1 MLQDTRRTPRP
12 VLTLLVTLLATLL
25 VASPAVAQD
34 GAPYSF
40 SAPVFD
46 IDAASD
52 GSIVVAAGTS
62 VMLIKDGALVHIADV
77 PVPATTPPSALNGV
91 AAIGD
96 RNFWL
101 TSGGG
106 DMADGAALWRA
117 TPGGARLVGD
127 IDAFETQHDPD
138 ALAGTQWKDPRCEE
152 DPVQGFSAGP
162 QSNPYHVAAQ
172 SGGEALV
179 ADAAGNSLLAG
190 RADGRIELAAVFT
203 PPVDT
208 AGNYRVLF
216 PLDAET
222 DCYVQPVPTSVAIGP
237 DGAYYV
243 GELTGAPAVPGWSR
257 VWRVE
262 PGARGVTCP
271 SAACTEV
278 ISGLTS
284 VIDVAFGPDGRLY
297 VVEYDANGWLAVFL
311 GNPAGG
317 SVKSCDVAS
326 GSCTTVVSGL
336 TLPGAITFDK
346 SGDAWLLESNIVA
359 PTVHRLTL
367 P

>member
-1 MLQDTRRTPRP
+1 MLT
-12 VLTLLVTLLATLL
+12 VMVSLLATLL
-25 VASPAVAQD
+25 VATPAIAQD
-34 GAPYSF
+34 RGPYEF
-40 SAPVFD
+40 TAPVFD
-46 IDAASD
+46 IDAAPD
-52 GSIVVAAGTS
+52 GSIVVAAGTN
-62 VMLIKDGALVHIADV
+62 VMLIKDSAVLPIGDV
-77 PVPATTPPSALNGV
+77 PVPATTPSSALNGV

-106 DMADGAALWRA
+106 DLADGAALWRA

-138 ALAGTQWKDPRCEE
+138 AQAGTQWKDPRCEH

-162 QSNPYHVAAQ
+162 QSNPYHVSAL

-203 PPVDT
+203 PPVDES
-208 AGNYRVLF
+208 GDYRVLF
-216 PLDAET
+216 TLGDGT
-222 DCYVQPVPTSVAIGP
+222 DCYVQPVPTAVAIGP
-237 DGAYYV
+237 DGASYV

-257 VWRVE
+257 IWRIE
-262 PGARGVTCP
+262 PGARNVTCP
-271 SAACTEV
+271 SAACAEV

-284 VIDVAFGPDGRLY
+284 VIDLTFGPDGRLY

-311 GNPAGG
+311 GNPVGG
-317 SVKSCDVAS
+317 TVKRCDVAS
-326 GSCTTVVSGL
+326 GWCTTVVSGL

-346 SGDAWLLESNIVA
+346 WGDAWLLENNIVA
-359 PTVHRLTL
+359 PTVYRLAL